1 MGKCWRLRW
10 GRLGQLLLRLF
21 VQEMDCEGRCGRET
35 AGLAIFT
42 GEGGAAARMEKK
54 RIEFDMD
61 SFWWLSSPS
70 LFHRGSIVKQRNGA
84 NYERRQ
90 FL

>member
-1 MGKCWRLRW
+1 MGKCWRLRC

-42 GEGGAAARMEKK
+42 GEGGAARMEKK
-54 RIEFDMD
+54 MIKFTSID
-61 SFWWLSSPS
+61 SGRPLPLSS
-70 LFHRGSIVKQRNGA
+70 IADQ
-84 NYERRQ
+84 
-90 FL
+90 